1 MTVESASYISGFNAS
16 YPASSDQKSE
26 GDNHLRLI
34 KSVLLASF
42 PNVAGAVTV
51 SHSDLNTV
59 TLKAN
64 IASPAFTGTPTA
76 PTATLGDNT
85 TQIATTA
92 FVTATAFSSALPG
105 QTVDGKTRIL
115 QSLNGTASYSE
126 LNAFS
131 YIKLAPLT
139 GGTLTATYGHYSF
152 MASASYTLPALTSTT
167 DGFGLI
173 APTNATA
180 VPSTVTTSDGWTV
193 TTGFV
198 AGTFRLIQPITVA
211 TAHGVWPGSTMTP
224 PTLATIT
231 GSDNHTIIATAQ
243 IDTNLVVVI
252 FRTPT
257 GGTGTVY
264 AAAINT
270 STNTAGA
277 VATIGTWNNSAN
289 AANCVCYADSTTSF
303 VVGFL
308 LDGGGGARYKVFAA
322 SINTGTL
329 AITFGAGVGVTVGTD
344 VSNAPIKL
352 ANGLYALSL
361 VNATDLYCFSVSGT
375 TITMGAGVA
384 SGTVANGAKISRVS
398 NTTFLAVYCSAGGG
412 TAATRRLDAVVCS
425 VSGTTITLNTAA
437 TGTNICA
444 DDIRLVKAYSE
455 GSSYIACCK
464 DGTTGTTGNYY
475 GITTSGTTTT
485 LGAVNAKTNN
495 LPALYS
501 AITYIFA
508 PAEAVI
514 LYSSTVMLFGHL
526 AAGAFAVSIS
536 GTTLT
541 FGASGAAATTTTFL
555 KDTATS
561 SIFYAV
567 GASAFDKLSVSGT
580 TITSVWQVAAVPV
593 VIQSDTLNDKAV
605 SYSGT
610 WYAWTLPTMQVAI
623 QNSKWLYRSGN
634 NLIMCGAIT

>member
-42 PNVAGAVTV
+42 PNVSGAVTV
-51 SHSDLNTV
+51 SHTDLNTI

-64 IASPAFTGTPTA
+64 IASPALTGTPTA
-76 PTATLGDNT
+76 PTASLGDNT

-92 FVTATAFSSALPG
+92 FVAATAFSSALPG

-126 LNAFS
+126 LTAFS
-131 YIKLAPLT
+131 YIKRASIT
-139 GGTLTATYGHYSF
+139 GGTLTETYGHYSF
-152 MASASYTLPALTSTT
+152 LANASYTLPALTSTT

-173 APTNATA
+173 APNNASA
-180 VPSTVTTSDGWTV
+180 VPATVTTSDGWTID
-193 TTGFV
+193 TGFV
-198 AGTFRLIQPITVA
+198 AGTFRLIQPISIA
-211 TAHGVWPGSTMTP
+211 TDHGVWLGQTMTP
-224 PTLATIT
+224 PTLGTIT
-231 GSDNHTIIATAQ
+231 GSATHTVIATAQ

-257 GGTGTVY
+257 GANGTVY

-270 STNTAGA
+270 STNSVGA
-277 VATIGTWNNSAN
+277 VATIASWASSTN

>member
-152 MASASYTLPALTSTT
+152 MANASYTLPDLTSTT

-277 VATIGTWNNSAN
+277 VATIGTWNGSAN
-289 AANCVCYADSTTSF
+289 AANAVCYADSTTSF
-303 VVGFL
+303 VVGFTV
-308 LDGGGGARYKVFAA
+308 DGGGASRYKVWAA

-464 DGTTGTTGNYY
+464 DGTTATTGNYY
-475 GITTSGTTTT
+475 GITTSGTSTT
-485 LGAVNAKTNN
+485 LGSVNARANN
-495 LPALYS
+495 LPS
-501 AITYIFA
+501 AYNEITYIFK
-508 PAEAVI
+508 PAEANI
-514 LYSSTVMLFGHL
+514 LYNSTTILLGHL
-526 AAGAFAVSIS
+526 AAGPLAVTIS

-541 FGASGAAATTTTFL
+541 FGTSGGPATTTTFL

-567 GASAFDKLSVSGT
+567 GASAYDKLSVSGT

-593 VIQSDTLNDKAV
+593 IVQSDTLSDKAV